1 MYMDWNFVWEA
12 IVMVLVA
19 LMLLRISGRKS
30 IAQMSIPT
38 TVVMISIGAIIVQ
51 PIIEDSV
58 AKTIMTIA
66 IFIALLIVIEYLQ
79 MKFNIIENLF
89 NGKAKSVIENGQIN
103 LKNLKQMRI
112 TVDKLEMQLRQ
123 KGISNISDVK
133 NATIEANGQ
142 LGYELMPDS
151 KPLTV
156 GEFKRLMGNMAIKQN
171 QSPDLDGSLFYEVK
185 NKQHVVQ
192 NEEELK

>member
-1 MYMDWNFVWEA
+1 MEWSFVWEA
-12 IVMVLVA
+12 ILMVFVA
-19 LMLLRISGRKS
+19 LILLRISGRKS

-58 AKTIMTIA
+58 TKTIITIA
-66 IFIALLIVIEYLQ
+66 LFIAVLVTIEYLQ
-79 MKFNIIENLF
+79 MKINVLEKLF

-103 LKNLKQMRI
+103 LKNLESMRL

-123 KGISNISDVK
+123 NGISNISDVK

-142 LGYELMPDS
+142 MGYELMPDS
-151 KPLTV
+151 RPLTV
-156 GEFKRLMGNMAIKQN
+156 GEFKKLMGHMALKNN
-171 QSPDLDGSLFYEVK
+171 QSPDIDGSLFYEVK
-185 NKQHVVQ
+185 NKQHITPP
-192 NEEELK
+192 NEELK